1 MNKKLKRNEGAT
13 SLINKLKKNSTIDTT
28 TIFAESNFYTEIEY
42 IPTPIPIINLA
53 LSGKAFD
60 GGISK
65 GVTILAG
72 ASRSGK
78 TIFMLLCL
86 KAYLD
91 HYEDAVGLLYDS
103 EFSFTP
109 SYLSSMGIDTNRV
122 VVTSLGDLEKFK
134 IDVVNQFSGIEVG
147 DHVFIGVDS
156 LGSFYS
162 SKEFNDA
169 LDGKE
174 KVDMTRQKSMKSIM
188 RMLVPE
194 SNLKKIPFF
203 AITHS
208 YETLEIYSKTV
219 VSGGTSLMYA
229 ANTVLLFSRRKMQN
243 TTEAGYEFVI
253 KIEKSRNC
261 KDTIR
266 LPLVAPRNGTF
277 KRWSSMFD
285 LAVEY
290 GFINSGA
297 WCTIPSLADY
307 IDKKVR
313 RKEIEDNDE
322 FWKKMFSETNMIEII
337 EKDMAVSQDQSS
349 IFKDIE
355 EQSIEEENIQIE
367 EDEII

>member
-1 MNKKLKRNEGAT
+1 MAKNKRNEGAT
-13 SLINKLKKNSTIDTT
+13 SLINKLKKNSKVEATSV
-28 TIFAESNFYTEIEY
+28 FADSDFYTEIEY
-42 IPTPIPIINLA
+42 IPTPIPLINLA
-53 LSGKAFD
+53 LSGKFFD

-91 HYEDAVGLLYDS
+91 KFEDAVGLLYDS

-109 SYLSSMGIDTNRV
+109 SYLNAIGIDTNRV
-122 VVTSLGDLEKFK
+122 VVTPLGDLEDFK
-134 IDVVNQFSGIEVG
+134 IDLINQLNGIEVG
-147 DHVFIGVDS
+147 EHVFVGVDS

-162 SKEFNDA
+162 SKEFSDA

-174 KVDMTRQKSMKSIM
+174 KTDMTRQKSMKSIM
-188 RMLVPE
+188 RMVVPE
-194 SNLKKIPFF
+194 SNIKKIPFF

-219 VSGGTSLMYA
+219 VSGGTGLMYA
-229 ANTVLLFSRRKMQN
+229 ANTVLLFSRRKIQSTN
-243 TTEAGYEFVI
+243 EEGYEFVI
-253 KIEKSRNC
+253 KIEKSRSC
-261 KDTIR
+261 KDTIK

-277 KRWSSMFD
+277 KKWSSLYD

-290 GFINSGA
+290 GYINNGS
-297 WCTIPSLADY
+297 WVTIPCLAEY
-307 IDKKVR
+307 EDKKVR

-322 FWKKMFSETNMIEII
+322 FWKKMFTETNMVETI
-337 EKDMAVSQDQSS
+337 EKYFAVSQDQTS
-349 IFKDIE
+349 IFDDIE
-355 EQSIEEENIQIE
+355 EEADDLINAKS
-367 EDEII
+367 EDYEID